1 MDITITIA
9 DMRVSNNHE
18 VTLVTYSLG
27 SCIGV
32 AVYDP
37 AVKVGGMLHYMLPE
51 SQLDPQKAR
60 NKPLM
65 FADTG
70 IPMLF
75 KACYELGAAKT
86 RMIVKVAGGSQVLDA
101 SGVFN
106 IGKRNYA
113 ALRKIFWRNNVLID
127 AEDIGGTVNRTMR
140 LNIGTGDLQ
149 LKISG
154 EGYRSL

>member
-1 MDITITIA
+1 MNITVDLA
-9 DMRVSNNHE
+9 GMKVSDDPD

-32 AVYDP
+32 AVYDTV
-37 AVKVGGMLHYMLPE
+37 AGVGGMLHYMLPE
-51 SQLDPQKAR
+51 SGMDARKAEGR
-60 NKPLM
+60 PLM

-75 KACYELGAAKT
+75 KACYKLGAEKK
-86 RMIVKVAGGSQVLDA
+86 RMAVKVAGGAQIMDPSE
-101 SGVFN
+101 VFN

-113 ALRKIFWRNNVLID
+113 ALRKILWRNNVMID
-127 AEDIGGTVNRTMR
+127 AEDVGGTSNRTMR
-140 LNIGTGDLQ
+140 LNIGTGELT

-154 EGYRSL
+154 RGGMIL